1 MSADLKQ
8 LVIVGT
14 ESDNPFAID
23 VAAYCR
29 QEIDVADVLSTKCF
43 ANSEFC
49 PRFISSEKDFEN
61 IGFKLNDRIV
71 IVVSTG
77 SNKYSRNELAW
88 RNILIARAAKDNGAA
103 RVVLVEPDLFF
114 SAQDRGPRPDQGE
127 VDIERDINDYKK
139 FDGQPFTS
147 RAYAEMLA
155 LAGVDMV
162 ITAHNHSM
170 SVQRLFRKQMQEAF
184 LNLSPAEVFAD
195 YLANSDVAPS
205 LHSGEGLLMCAPD
218 KGARSFTAEVHEKL
232 GASDAGL
239 LFLAK
244 ERMSERKVSSLIDTK
259 SPSPFE
265 SIAGKDVVVFDDM
278 VRTGGT
284 IRECCRLLKEAG
296 AKRLVFFVTHF
307 HSSPDVRVNLNSP
320 VLDEIVTTNTIP
332 GILNRDMQGRLRRKM
347 TVLKIEKWISRHVL
361 ESQDMSTEH
370 LTGRF
375 YTVDMSSKNPR
386 WRARE

>member
-1 MSADLKQ
+1 MSAEAQKLM
-8 LVIVGT
+8 IVGT

-23 VAAYCR
+23 VAAHCR
-29 QEIDVADVLSTKCF
+29 QEIDVADFLSMKTF

-49 PRFISSEKDFEN
+49 PRFISNEKDLGH
-61 IGFKLNDRIV
+61 IGQHLRNTTV

-77 SNKYSRNELAW
+77 SNKHSRNELAW
-88 RNILIARAAKDNGAA
+88 RNMLIARAAKDNGAI

-127 VDIERDINDYKK
+127 VDIERDVKDYKK

-147 RAYAEMLA
+147 RVYAQTLA
-155 LAGVDMV
+155 LAGIDMV
-162 ITAHNHSM
+162 LTVHNHSL
-170 SVQRLFRKQMQEAF
+170 SVQRLFQKQMQGAF

-195 YLANSDVAPS
+195 YILNSDVTPS
-205 LHSGEGLLMCAPD
+205 LHSGEGLLVCAPD
-218 KGARSFTAEVHEKL
+218 KGARRFTTEVHQKL
-232 GASDAGL
+232 GSHGAGL
-239 LFLAK
+239 LFIAK
-244 ERMSERKVSSLIDTK
+244 ERMGERRVSSLIDPT
-259 SPSPFE
+259 SPSPVE
-265 SIAGKDVVVFDDM
+265 TIAGKDVVVFDDM

-307 HSSPDVRVNLNSP
+307 YSSLEVRENLNSP
-320 VLDEIVTTNTIP
+320 VLDEIVATNTIP
-332 GILNRDMQGRLRRKM
+332 CILNRDMQGRLRRKM

-361 ESQDMSTEH
+361 ESQGLPTDH

-386 WRARE
+386 WHTSE